1 MQPNHLHGEKAFDD
15 RKQGYGLTLTN
26 NPVGP
31 LASLGIIDSV
41 KEWDDNKAPS
51 NRHWIFTADGSI
63 VG

>member
-1 MQPNHLHGEKAFDD
+1 
-15 RKQGYGLTLTN
+15 
-26 NPVGP
+26 VGP